1 MSEEL
6 LSYDEAAR
14 ILRISEST
22 LRKWTAARKIAFVR
36 VGGRVRFR
44 HKELDDYIN
53 SPQKKGDEAAS
64 LHPPFYY
71 SPL

>member
-44 HKELDDYIN
+44 HQELDDYIN
-53 SPQKKGDEAAS
+53 SHIVRPETDMVAA
-64 LHPPFYY
+64 
-71 SPL
+71 